1 MMTNLFVSRDCIAL
15 LEQRGAILRQGNL
28 LTILPEGTVFSLA
41 PAFRFLETLVGDD
54 IWRMEGKVL
63 TQTEVLRLN
72 GLPVSEGVFLGEST
86 YKVQEGFVGE
96 VKGAEGPAEPA
107 SHPLPEEETGLGISQ
122 EMLARSL
129 SDSLESTPPAA
140 PDAPP
145 ASLPVAAPEAPPVA
159 ALVAAPVAV
168 PEAAPVAPPEA
179 APVAPPEAAPVAPP
193 IAAPEATPEAVPI
206 TPPATPGDAA
216 APGDPS
222 DEDLLLKFLLENS

>member
-1 MMTNLFVSRDCIAL
+1 
-15 LEQRGAILRQGNL
+15 
-28 LTILPEGTVFSLA
+28 VFSLA

-168 PEAAPVAPPEA
+168 PEAAPVAPPVAVPVAPSVAPPEA